1 MQQPSHRGYVTRSPQ
16 DQRGTAATAGLFD
29 PAERQVLT
37 VPELCNR
44 WAVSQRT
51 LERWRN
57 EGRGPE
63 YLKLY
68 GRVCYKLDAIFAF
81 ERKIGR
87 RATSM
92 GVQ

>member
-1 MQQPSHRGYVTRSPQ
+1 MRQPSHRGYVTRSPQ
-16 DQRGTAATAGLFD
+16 GHAGAQAAPGLFD

-37 VPELCNR
+37 VPELCSR

-63 YLKLY
+63 YLKMY
-68 GRVCYKLDAIFAF
+68 GRVCYQLDAIFAF
-81 ERKIGR
+81 ERRIGR

-92 GVQ
+92 SVQ